1 VAALAGV
8 QSEWVAIGYHWR
20 ALEAAQDI
28 QTISAAQAAAAEP
41 AFKTP
46 ALPRHGDDPQMTE
59 EQRRLMRLVLEG
71 RSRKE
76 IATHLNLSINT
87 VRNYLS
93 VLYRLFQVSTRSEL
107 IVRCFKDERVLESIA
122 R

>member
-1 VAALAGV
+1 
-8 QSEWVAIGYHWR
+8 
-20 ALEAAQDI
+20 
-28 QTISAAQAAAAEP
+28 
-41 AFKTP
+41 
-46 ALPRHGDDPQMTE
+46 MTD

-76 IATHLNLSINT
+76 IAEHLNLSINT

-93 VLYRLFQVSTRSEL
+93 VLYRLFHVSTRSEL
-107 IVRCFKDERVLESIA
+107 IVRCIKDERVLETIT